1 MFVCIYTCMPVCM
14 CGCAYCF
21 TYLRHS
27 YLYRQGRWLGRQKQQ
42 LYKHEFLSSEPQ
54 HPHKVKVCLEPSALS
69 HLQRSGWGLRSSLA
83 STSNGRSYLTETR
96 WKTRGRQPLSSSGLC
111 EHVIHIYTYTTDTQS
126 QFLRCHITFML
137 FFSQYFQF
145 ILYIT
150 NGIVLFQRFYL
161 VFKILRLIPKY
172 LPKITMEK
180 E

>member
-83 STSNGRSYLTETR
+83 STSTSTSLSHRNKVEDKRKAATILL
-96 WKTRGRQPLSSSGLC
+96 WPLWTC
-111 EHVIHIYTYTTDTQS
+111 HTHIHIHYRHTKSVSEVPYY
-126 QFLRCHITFML
+126 I
-137 FFSQYFQF
+137 YVIFQ
-145 ILYIT
+145 
-150 NGIVLFQRFYL
+150 L
-161 VFKILRLIPKY
+161 VFLVYFIHY
-172 LPKITMEK
+172 
-180 E
+180 